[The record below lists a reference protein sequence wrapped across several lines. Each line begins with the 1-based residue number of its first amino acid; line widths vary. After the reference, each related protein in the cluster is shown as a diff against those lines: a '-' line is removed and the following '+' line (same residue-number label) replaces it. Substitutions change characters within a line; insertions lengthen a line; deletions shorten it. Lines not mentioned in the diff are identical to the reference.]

1 MCDFVHKLVISIYV
15 MIFLLTIFAMAF
27 SLLTYKVIKIVQKTD
42 IIMPTMLCT
51 FTLAIFAY
59 IVYNVFLIVRVHHF
73 YWYYG
78 DSQNYT
84 CTYLYLTYSPLL
96 LLTIGIVL
104 NLNRWVS
111 FMVYIYSETRDPKGN
126 KHESHTMK
134 AET

>member
-15 MIFLLTIFAMAF
+15 MLFILTIFATALSF
-27 SLLTYKVIKIVQKTD
+27 LTYKVIKIVHKTD
-42 IIMPTMLCT
+42 YIMPLMLCT
-51 FTLAIFAY
+51 FTLAIFTY
-59 IVYNVFLIVRVHHF
+59 IVYNLFLLVRVHHF

-84 CTYLYLTYSPLL
+84 CTYIYLTYSPLL

-111 FMVYIYSETRDPKGN
+111 FMVYIYSETRDPREN
-126 KHESHTMK
+126 KLDSQTK
-134 AET
+134 QAEI